1 MYPLN
6 PRFKKCVMDI
16 TKKFSIPE
24 KDVWKLISAKPLN
37 SSFHEPEEVEPGL
50 FRIKPVEDVI
60 SDYVAAFDMD
70 HTLSYAQSKL
80 FPSDPDDIFVLPRR
94 REVLEGLIK
103 KGYKLLL
110 FTNQFSRGKK
120 QVNNKVNRV
129 ATFLKKLDLPMTAYI
144 ATKKDHNRKPENGMW
159 EYFTSHNMPVK
170 KAVFCGDAL
179 GRPGDF
185 SDSDKMFGVNSGM
198 KVLTPEESF
207 PGVLVRLSQHPKRA
221 IIFVGAPGVGKS
233 TVYKNS
239 FPDFVHINQDNLG
252 TRSKVLRAI
261 KQNIGKNMV
270 IDSTNSSQKKRQ
282 EIYDLLPDDYDIQ
295 VLYFV
300 NDGRR
305 GNALRTG
312 KAHVPDIA
320 YHLYFKHLTPPEKSE
335 FGAHSGDVHVINGRT
350 ASIKILK
357 PLKPLKTGKWLTGV
371 EAGRAL
377 FESSDAADFTRALSL
392 YDTIVSRLAADYKP
406 KKRKSGDVN
415 TRWGE
420 KPVVMRNLV
429 ENDLWWRETLPQ
441 LLVKLGHMN
450 KNDMRTLLAWKWGR
464 GQYRPGRANFE
475 KKNTEESVIA
485 ATEACL
491 KAAKPLEDA
500 NDNKIINATI
510 RSAVT
515 AATKMAQVGPATAT
529 AILAAR
535 FPEKCP
541 FYSDEAMESVGMFR
555 EPSTLSRYLKFAQ
568 VLREKASALG
578 KDWTAE
584 KVGRALW
591 AASKAHALGLSDAD
605 PVTTCLGVQLE

>member
-24 KDVWKLISAKPLN
+24 KDVWKLISAKPLH

-129 ATFLKKLDLPMTAYI
+129 ATFLRKLDLPMTAYI
-144 ATKKDHNRKPENGMW
+144 ATKKDHNRKPGNGMW
-159 EYFTSHNMPVK
+159 EYFISHNMPVK
-170 KAVFCGDAL
+170 KAIFCGDAL

-270 IDSTNSSQKKRQ
+270 IDSTNASQKKRQ
-282 EIYDLLPDDYDIQ
+282 EIYDLLPDDYDMQ

-335 FGAHSGDVHVINGRT
+335 FGVHSGDVHVINGRT
-350 ASIKILK
+350 VKIEIVKNTPIDVTKSRKKLRKPKPKSKKKSELTPKQIKIIKDSVESFILPAGTILYRTQNPKQVGTYPIDDRDTGKTGIYLANSRHIPFGMILEYKK
-357 PLKPLKTGKWLTGV
+357 PLKLNVYKTTKDIKLYVGKYSFRSLEPELFYKNFKKWQQRKNHMADPVNKAYWNHFDNEAWPIDDNVFSPSNIEIFENYLINGV
-371 EAGRAL
+371 QMGEI
-377 FESSDAADFTRALSL
+377 FITD
-392 YDTIVSRLAADYKP
+392 P
-406 KKRKSGDVN
+406 KDIEFIKSEG
-415 TRWGE
+415 
-420 KPVVMRNLV
+420 VVTV
-429 ENDLWWRETLPQ
+429 
-441 LLVKLGHMN
+441 
-450 KNDMRTLLAWKWGR
+450 
-464 GQYRPGRANFE
+464 
-475 KKNTEESVIA
+475 
-485 ATEACL
+485 
-491 KAAKPLEDA
+491 KAAKKWLMDELR
-500 NDNKIINATI
+500 NK
-510 RSAVT
+510 
-515 AATKMAQVGPATAT
+515 K
-529 AILAAR
+529 
-535 FPEKCP
+535 
-541 FYSDEAMESVGMFR
+541 
-555 EPSTLSRYLKFAQ
+555 
-568 VLREKASALG
+568 
-578 KDWTAE
+578 
-584 KVGRALW
+584 
-591 AASKAHALGLSDAD
+591 
-605 PVTTCLGVQLE
+605 